1 MVQRKTQNIKEIEEY
16 IQKIKK
22 VKNGTE
28 HSGRTHIQNLLN
40 GFTEPK
46 KIDILQEPIRKKG
59 VGAPDFKFSND
70 EGSAIGYLETKKI
83 GDDLDKV
90 LRSDQIKKYK
100 TLTENLIL
108 TDYLRWIWIHEGNAN
123 QDIRI
128 VEESA
133 LEHEKVRL
141 DPKKCS
147 EFQKLINGFL
157 SESPSPTVVKDKKE
171 LAEALAKPT
180 WMIKQEVEEQVKQE
194 VEEETK
200 SQSKIPQLKG
210 LWGIFKDTISKKIK
224 VSEFADA
231 FSQTLTYS
239 LFLTKLNLKN
249 QNQKLELDNI
259 SSHLPES
266 FALVKDIL
274 RFIDTLKKL
283 PKIKPYLKSILHIIN
298 HMDTERIL
306 KSLKFTQDQEKDAY
320 IYFYEDFL
328 KEYDPKVKVES
339 GVYYTPNPVVRA
351 IVKNIQ
357 NLLKT
362 EFALEDG
369 LRDEKVKLLDFA
381 TGTGTFLLEIYD
393 QILNSIPKE
402 SMTRKSVIQ
411 NHILKNLYG
420 FELLIPAY
428 IIAHSKLSEY
438 LKTEADYTLEK
449 DERIPVYFTNTLE
462 MLGGNPDQFKMPHF
476 SFFPQMVNERKMA
489 DRIKE
494 TKEILVITGNPP
506 YNANSQNTFKWIE
519 DLIQPYLP
527 KDEIKERQ
535 IKWLYDDYVKFIRFA
550 EDKIV
555 KSGEGIVAIITNHA
569 FLDNPTFRAM
579 RKHLMESFDQIYLI
593 DLHGNTRKKEKSP
606 DGSKDQN
613 VFDIK
618 QGVSISFFIK
628 TKSPKTQ
635 LAEVHHT
642 ELFGLRPEKFQNVQN
657 IQIGQTKFKTL
668 EPDPPC
674 FLFIPQDKTLKKEYA
689 KGISIRDIFE
699 TINVGIVTGKDPM
712 AFQMT
717 EQEIKKVVKDVYE
730 LSEEEIKDKYPKV
743 NWESQNGE
751 RAKLMKNDVK
761 NFGLEDRLFKKCV
774 YRPFDDRW
782 TYYTGKTKG
791 FLLRP
796 LYDIMKHFL
805 GPDNLG
811 LVFVRQSQALG
822 IEDADNI
829 CFISNQIIDINLY
842 RRGGACI
849 APLYLYTDHNLDL
862 AKNNKK
868 IEKSQDQPKKSKK
881 KPNFQEEFWAKMQSQ
896 YKNPTPESILGY
908 MYGVLHSPTYRKK
921 YIDFLKKDFPRVPFI
936 EDQNIF
942 EEISKLGSELIDFHV
957 MRKVPKLEI
966 GEPMSFAKKESEKD
980 YIVGKL
986 NHDPKENR
994 LYFNKKSYF
1003 EKVSKEIWE
1012 FKIGGYPV
1020 IKKYLG
1026 SRKGKNIESELNH
1039 IQNMINIVKYTME
1052 QMQEIDQVLKRGF
1065 FKTIP

>member
-1 MVQRKTQNIKEIEEY
+1 MVQRKTQNIKEY
-16 IQKIKK
+16 IQKIQEL
-22 VKNGTE
+22 KNGTE
-28 HSGRTHIQNLLN
+28 HSGRYDLQNLLN

-70 EGSAIGYLETKKI
+70 EGSVIGYLETKKV
-83 GDDLDKV
+83 GTDLKRV
-90 LRSDQIKKYK
+90 LKSNQIKKYK

-108 TDYLRWIWIHEGNAN
+108 TDYLRWIWIHQGNAI

-141 DPKKCS
+141 DPKNWR
-147 EFQKLINGFL
+147 EFQKLIDGFL

-180 WMIKQEVEEQVKQE
+180 WMIKQEVEE
-194 VEEETK
+194 ETK
-200 SQSKIPQLKG
+200 LKKNLPELDG
-210 LWGIFKDTISKKIK
+210 LWESFKKTISDKIK

-259 SSHLPES
+259 SNHLPG
-266 FALVKDIL
+266 FFGLVKNIL
-274 RFIDTLKKL
+274 RFIDILKEL

-298 HMDTERIL
+298 HMDTEKIL

-328 KEYDPKVKVES
+328 KEYDPKVKVNA
-339 GVYYTPNPVVRA
+339 GVYYTPNPVVKA

-369 LRDEKVKLLDFA
+369 LKDERVKLLDFA
-381 TGTGTFLLEIYD
+381 SGTGTFLLEIYD

-420 FELLIPAY
+420 LELLIPAY
-428 IIAHSKLSEY
+428 SIAHLKLSEY
-438 LKTEADYTLEK
+438 LKTETDYLLQK
-449 DERIPVYFTNTLE
+449 GERIPVYLTNTLE
-462 MLGGNPDQFKMPHF
+462 IFEGNQDQFQMPHF
-476 SFFPQMVNERKMA
+476 SLFPQMVNERKMA
-489 DRIKE
+489 DHIKE

-506 YNANSQNTFKWIE
+506 YNVNSQNTFKSIK
-519 DLIQPYLP
+519 DLIQPYYP
-527 KDEIKERQ
+527 KDEIKERNL
-535 IKWLYDDYVKFIRFA
+535 KNLNDDYVKFIRFA

-569 FLDNPTFRAM
+569 FLDNTTFRAM

-593 DLHGNTRKKEKSP
+593 DLHGNTNKKEKSP

-618 QGVSISFFIK
+618 QGVSISFFVK
-628 TKSPKTQ
+628 TKSSKTQ

-642 ELFGLRPEKFQNVQN
+642 ELFGLRAEKFQAVQN
-657 IQIGQTKFKTL
+657 IRIGQTKFKTL
-668 EPDPPC
+668 EPDHPF
-674 FLFIPQDKTLKKEYA
+674 FLFIPQDKVLRKEYK

-699 TINVGIVTGKDPM
+699 KMSTGIKSGKDYIT
-712 AFQMT
+712 FQMT
-717 EQEIKKVVKDVYE
+717 KQEIKKVVKDIDD
-730 LSEEEIKDKYPKV
+730 LSEEEIQDKYPKV

-782 TYYTGKTKG
+782 TYYIKKSGG
-791 FLLRP
+791 FLDGSR
-796 LYDIMKHFL
+796 YDVMKHFL
-805 GPDNLG
+805 GHDNLG
-811 LVFVRQSQALG
+811 LVFVRQVNL
-822 IEDADNI
+822 DFYH
-829 CFISNQIIDINLY
+829 CFISDKMIESCLISSETREMNF
-842 RRGGACI
+842 I
-849 APLYLYTDHNLDL
+849 APLYLYIDHNLDL

-881 KPNFQEEFWAKMQSQ
+881 KPNFQEEFWAKMQKQ

-921 YIDFLKKDFPRVPFI
+921 YGNFLKMDFPRVLFV
-936 EDQNIF
+936 EDPNIF
-942 EEISKLGSELIDFHV
+942 ETISKLGSELIDFHV

-966 GEPMSFAKKESEKD
+966 GEPISFSKKESKRNYTVETVD
-980 YIVGKL
+980 
-986 NHDPKENR
+986 HDPKENR

-1003 EKVSKEIWE
+1003 EKTSKEIWE
-1012 FKIGGYPV
+1012 FKIGGYQV
-1020 IKKYLG
+1020 IQKYLKE
-1026 SRKGKNIESELNH
+1026 RKDKSIESELEH
-1039 IQNMINIVKYTME
+1039 IQKMINIVGYTIT
-1052 QMQEIDQVLKRGF
+1052 QMQKIDQVF
-1065 FKTIP
+1065 FKTRFFKHD

>member
-28 HSGRTHIQNLLN
+28 HSGRYDLQNLLN

-108 TDYLRWIWIHEGNAN
+108 TDYLRWIWIHGDDEIQN
-123 QDIRI
+123 IRI

-133 LEHEKVRL
+133 LEREKVRL

-147 EFQKLINGFL
+147 DFEELINGFL
-157 SESPSPTVVKDKKE
+157 SQSPSPTVVKDKKE

-180 WMIKQEVEEQVKQE
+180 WMIKQEVEE
-194 VEEETK
+194 ETK
-200 SQSKIPQLKG
+200 LKKNLTELDG
-210 LWGIFKDTISKKIK
+210 LWQVFKDTISKKIK

-306 KSLKFTQDQEKDAY
+306 KTLKFTQDQEKDAY

-328 KEYDPKVKVES
+328 KEYDPKVKVNA

-402 SMTRKSVIQ
+402 SMTRKSVIK

-449 DERIPVYFTNTLE
+449 DERIPICFTNTLE

-476 SFFPQMVNERKMA
+476 RFFPQMVKERKMA

-506 YNANSQNTFKWIE
+506 YNANSQNTFKSIK
-519 DLIQPYLP
+519 DLIQPYFP

-535 IKWLYDDYVKFIRFA
+535 VKWLYDDYVKFIRFA

-613 VFDIK
+613 VFDIQ
-618 QGVSISFFIK
+618 QGVSISFFVK
-628 TKSPKTQ
+628 TKSSKNQPAK
-635 LAEVHHT
+635 VHHT
-642 ELFGLRPEKFQNVQN
+642 ELFGLRDEKFEAVQN
-657 IQIGQTKFKTL
+657 IRIGQTKFKTL

-699 TINVGIVTGKDPM
+699 IMNVGIVTGKDPM

-730 LSEEEIKDKYPKV
+730 LSEEEIKDKYSEV
-743 NWESQNGE
+743 EWESGDGN
-751 RAKLMKNDVK
+751 KVKYVKNDIMK
-761 NFGLEDRLFKKCV
+761 SGIKQEWFKKCA

-782 TYYTGKTKG
+782 TYYTGKTEG
-791 FLLRP
+791 FLVRP
-796 LYDIMKHFL
+796 LYDIMKHFV
-805 GPDNLG
+805 GHENIG
-811 LVFVRQSQALG
+811 LVVSQQCKDNFKYCFVSNKIA
-822 IEDADNI
+822 NI
-829 CFISNQIIDINLY
+829 NFISTTSSF
-842 RRGGACI
+842 GGGYI
-849 APLYLYTDHNLDL
+849 APLYLYTDSDLDF
-862 AKNNKK
+862 
-868 IEKSQDQPKKSKK
+868 SKKSKK
-881 KPNFQEEFWAKMQSQ
+881 KPNFQEEFWAKMQKQ

-908 MYGVLHSPTYRKK
+908 IYGVLHSPTYRKK

-936 EDQNIF
+936 EDPNIF
-942 EEISKLGSELIDFHV
+942 EEISELGKELIDFHV

-1012 FKIGGYPV
+1012 FKIGGYRV
-1020 IKKYLG
+1020 IKKYLE
-1026 SRKGKNIESELNH
+1026 SRKGKNIESELEH
-1039 IQNMINIVKYTME
+1039 IQKMINIVKYTIK
-1052 QMQEIDQVLKRGF
+1052 QMQKIDQVF